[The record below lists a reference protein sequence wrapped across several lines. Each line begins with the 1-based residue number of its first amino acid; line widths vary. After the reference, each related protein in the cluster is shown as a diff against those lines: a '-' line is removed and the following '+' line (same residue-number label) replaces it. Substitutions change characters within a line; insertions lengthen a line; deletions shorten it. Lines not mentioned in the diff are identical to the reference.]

1 MSTKVKKLLSYRY
14 SFNPDDRPIPII
26 RVPFCMCLSNIFK
39 TTAGCMKLIIT
50 NFRTHKVSYD
60 ENNGMIP
67 AGVKIN
73 PPTSIGSMD
82 CLVVYLGSKYEGKYY
97 THKIINI

>member
-1 MSTKVKKLLSYRY
+1 
-14 SFNPDDRPIPII
+14 
-26 RVPFCMCLSNIFK
+26 MCLSNTYIQNNCWLYETNK
-39 TTAGCMKLIIT
+39 HT

-60 ENNGMIP
+60 ENKGMIP

-73 PPTSIGSMD
+73 PPTSIIGSMD

-97 THKIINI
+97 TLTRL